1 MPYTLSKKQKRLSMD
16 NRRKKIIIIS
26 TSVLLHLLC
35 VFAIFV
41 LYHQPSGNLYADFD
55 PSKAIDISETIF
67 QNPESD
73 SDSSSQAVQEQQPS
87 SIFDDWGQFNPRAS
101 TLGDSIEMPE
111 GPIGVEMPGEPETSD
126 GSGQESESTDSSG
139 DSSGASNS
147 LEFSPQIQFEGGDSL
162 VTSIGDTST
171 KTADTP
177 IKKESKKSQARK
189 ALAGITRGYLQQLH
203 EEGENLIKTLGGD
216 PNKKPTAEQLKYER
230 YLAKIQWCLQNAHS
244 INQDKCQLQEPI
256 NSAMRIY
263 FVVNREGQMT
273 GFKIMQSSGKA
284 YVDQYISSLF
294 TYASSSF
301 PPLPAYVK
309 EDLLPLTYTVMVNWN
324 TGSHTGFSR
333 Y

>member
-1 MPYTLSKKQKRLSMD
+1 MD
-16 NRRKKIIIIS
+16 NRRKKLLIIS

-35 VFAIFV
+35 MFAIFV
-41 LYHQPSGNLYADFD
+41 LYHQPAHDLFTDFD
-55 PSKAIDISETIF
+55 PSKAIDITETIF
-67 QNPESD
+67 YDPQTD
-73 SDSSSQAVQEQQPS
+73 STPAPQEEAQQTS
-87 SIFDDWGQFNPRAS
+87 SIFDEWGQFKPRAS
-101 TLGDSIEMPE
+101 TLGDSMEMPD
-111 GPIGVEMPGEPETSD
+111 GPIGIEMPGEPNGTTD
-126 GSGQESESTDSSG
+126 ASEQNTDSSESSG
-139 DSSGASNS
+139 DSTDSGNS
-147 LEFSPQIQFEGGDSL
+147 LEFSPQIQSEDGESL
-162 VTSIGDTST
+162 ITSIGKETTPQTSD
-171 KTADTP
+171 KPASSQLHP
-177 IKKESKKSQARK
+177 EEHASASRRAKKSQARK
-189 ALAGITRGYLQQLH
+189 ALANITKGYLQQLH
-203 EEGENLIKTLGGD
+203 DEGENLIKTLGGD

-263 FVVNREGQMT
+263 FVLNRDGKMT
-273 GFKIMQSSGKA
+273 GFKIVQSSGKA

-309 EDLLPLTYTVMVNWN
+309 EDHLPLTYTILVNWN